1 MDDDEEESDSGTAP
15 ELRDVV
21 MQLHR
26 ACTDMREELLAHRA
40 ALEQFLEMRDGM
52 LELLANREAVVG
64 AARVLGEI
72 GDRTAELELSLA
84 GVSDNTARHGRAI
97 ANLTDQQKRSAS
109 TIDAMVRCVTQLA
122 TQTRQRSR
130 SRGTEDSHPG
140 VPSVKTPRRDRL
152 NQGTSSGSHAPFSQL
167 LGHMPPYATS
177 NGQCNPTGKPCFGME
192 YVETA
197 SLDHRLPAQPCH
209 MEACGFGMEGKAS
222 KFASDVGHHHHDRV
236 TERPSSRSKP
246 RSARGSG
253 EGPAAS
259 QDEMASCVKGVLAR
273 IEEALTKL
281 DGNPRLVAEPIEG
294 HEPPRPSRRQ
304 PAVPTPRSGAAIQG
318 ATPVRDQH
326 DMEQRP
332 CGGAVGAGDRYRHSE
347 SWG

>member
-1 MDDDEEESDSGTAP
+1 MDDDEEESDSGSAP
-15 ELRDVV
+15 ELKDVV

-26 ACTDMREELLAHRA
+26 ACTEMREELLAHRA

-52 LELLANREAVVG
+52 IELLANREAVVG

-130 SRGTEDSHPG
+130 SRGTEDG
-140 VPSVKTPRRDRL
+140 QACAQSVKTPRRDRV
-152 NQGTSSGSHAPFSQL
+152 NQGISGGPCAPFAQL
-167 LGHMPPYATS
+167 AGSMPNYAPLNGPYS
-177 NGQCNPTGKPCFGME
+177 NLSGKPCFGME
-192 YVETA
+192 YPETA
-197 SLDHRLPAQPCH
+197 SLDQRH
-209 MEACGFGMEGKAS
+209 MEAPIGFGGEEKTSRLA
-222 KFASDVGHHHHDRV
+222 ADVGHHQRDRPP
-236 TERPSSRSKP
+236 ERPSSRSKP
-246 RSARGSG
+246 RSARGCPAG
-253 EGPAAS
+253 EGPQGAS

-281 DGNPRLVAEPIEG
+281 DGNPRLAADQAEG
-294 HEPPRPSRRQ
+294 YEPPKRRQ
-304 PAVPTPRSGAAIQG
+304 APVPTPRSAAPTQG
-318 ATPVRDQH
+318 ATPSRDQH
-326 DMEQRP
+326 EQEQRP
-332 CGGAVGAGDRYRHSE
+332 YGAVGAGERYRHSE